1 MGVGKYKMVV
11 MNVPILVASD
21 ITIDTKQE
29 DLRSYSRAYKD
40 LTVYVVLHS
49 QRYQ

>member
-1 MGVGKYKMVV
+1 MGKYKMVV
-11 MNVPILVASD
+11 MNVSILVDSD
-21 ITIDTKQE
+21 VTIDTKQE

-40 LTVYVVLHS
+40 LTVYLALHS